1 MQPWQT
7 YFAQELATLRSTRGP
22 DRRLPPPDIDDSI
35 VLAPLRQAPQ
45 PDDDRRRQDREA
57 LFGFTVLQ
65 LDLDYIRT
73 EMLPELAQ
81 RYFLVS
87 DENGYRVAVLN
98 TENPDIAIYQSHP
111 EAPIA
116 FADADALQPLFGFRG
131 DAFFFARGVR
141 NRRGP
146 VVNVFRGRDGAP
158 NPGRWTLLAQHQIG
172 SLDAAV
178 TRARN
183 RNLGVGFGILLLLSL
198 SVGTLAL
205 SSRRAQRLARQQMEF
220 VAGVS
225 HELRTP
231 VAVIRSAAENLSHG
245 VVGSPARVKQY
256 GDAIGSEARRLGEM
270 VENVMQYAGLESG
283 RTLAAQA
290 SLSVDQLLDEALRE
304 AGPTIAAAGVTVERH
319 VAPDLPQ
326 VGGDAAALRSAVQNL
341 IINAVKYGGADRWVG
356 IRAETLRGGRRGQV
370 RITVE
375 DHGPGIPA
383 ADLPH
388 IFEPFYR
395 GAEALAQQIH
405 GNGLGLSIVKRI
417 VTAHGGSVAVST
429 RPAEGS
435 AFALVLPALDAAAA
449 TAADVSGPAFAGP
462 GAEARS

>member
-1 MQPWQT
+1 
-7 YFAQELATLRSTRGP
+7 
-22 DRRLPPPDIDDSI
+22 
-35 VLAPLRQAPQ
+35 
-45 PDDDRRRQDREA
+45 
-57 LFGFTVLQ
+57 
-65 LDLDYIRT
+65 
-73 EMLPELAQ
+73 
-81 RYFLVS
+81 
-87 DENGYRVAVLN
+87 
-98 TENPDIAIYQSHP
+98 
-111 EAPIA
+111 
-116 FADADALQPLFGFRG
+116 
-131 DAFFFARGVR
+131 
-141 NRRGP
+141 
-146 VVNVFRGRDGAP
+146 
-158 NPGRWTLLAQHQIG
+158 
-172 SLDAAV
+172 
-178 TRARN
+178 
-183 RNLGVGFGILLLLSL
+183 
-198 SVGTLAL
+198 
-205 SSRRAQRLARQQMEF
+205 
-220 VAGVS
+220 
-225 HELRTP
+225 
-231 VAVIRSAAENLSHG
+231 
-245 VVGSPARVKQY
+245 
-256 GDAIGSEARRLGEM
+256 M